1 LAIKIILYRTDTDGR
16 LIDALIQ
23 AAENK
28 KQVACIIELKARFD
42 EERNIQ
48 WAQKLEEAGI
58 HVSYG
63 LMELKT
69 HAKMILVVRQD
80 ADRIRSYVNIGT
92 GNYNSQTSRLY
103 TDYGLFTCA
112 DEIGSEV
119 LEVFNYLTGRSRK
132 QDYKELLVAPYT
144 MFKRFIE
151 LIENETKNAQ
161 AGKPARIVAKMNQ
174 LEEPQIIEALYKA
187 SQAGVKIT
195 LFIRGFCSL
204 RPQMTGISE
213 NIQVF
218 SLVGRLLEHSRIY
231 FFQNAKKVPRQG
243 LFYLGSADWMHRNL
257 FDRVEVI
264 TPIKKNDLKQELWE
278 YLSLLERDDRHLW
291 ELKSDGTYVQR
302 RPSNEKKAINSQ
314 LLILKQN

>member
-1 LAIKIILYRTDTDGR
+1 
-16 LIDALIQ
+16 
-23 AAENK
+23 
-28 KQVACIIELKARFD
+28 
-42 EERNIQ
+42 
-48 WAQKLEEAGI
+48 
-58 HVSYG
+58 
-63 LMELKT
+63 
-69 HAKMILVVRQD
+69 
-80 ADRIRSYVNIGT
+80 
-92 GNYNSQTSRLY
+92 
-103 TDYGLFTCA
+103 
-112 DEIGSEV
+112 
-119 LEVFNYLTGRSRK
+119 
-132 QDYKELLVAPYT
+132 